1 MFQPDVF
8 IKNLRKLRKQRG
20 LSQGDLARELF
31 VSTQA
36 ISKWERGEALPD
48 IAHICLLSE
57 LFGVSMDHLLGNT
70 AQEESA
76 LIAVDG
82 GGTKTEFVL
91 MSFQGA
97 LLKRLVL
104 PGSNP
109 NLYGMEHACTVL
121 KSGIDALLQ
130 EGARV
135 QGIYIGGSGIGV
147 GGNDRKTCAALKAA
161 YPHVQIFCDSDIRN
175 VLACSEDPDNSIA
188 VICGTGCVV
197 YACNEGKLIRLG
209 GSGYLLDKQGSG
221 YDLGREALFAAL
233 EHRDGTGPDTRL
245 TEMVEK
251 RLGGAVWDHLHE
263 LYKKESAYIASF
275 APLVLESYALG
286 DAVALQIVQVNC
298 RRLAHLIRVACQKAP
313 KAKTVLLSGSL
324 FSKSEIF
331 LGELSAMLDE
341 TVHLRL
347 LTKPQIWGAC
357 LQCAR
362 LCGLEPPAEELFMSQ
377 YQIVASER

>member
-8 IKNLRKLRKQRG
+8 IENLRKLRKQRG

-36 ISKWERGEALPD
+36 ISKWERGEAIPD
-48 IAHICLLSE
+48 ISHICLLSE

-70 AQEESA
+70 AQEEST

-91 MSFQGA
+91 INFQGA

-109 NLYGMEHACTVL
+109 NLYGIEHACTVL
-121 KSGIDALLQ
+121 KSGFDALMQ
-130 EGARV
+130 ERTQV
-135 QGIYIGGSGIGV
+135 RGIYVGGSGMGV
-147 GGNDRKTCAALKAA
+147 GGNDRQVCTTLKAA
-161 YPHVQIFCDSDIRN
+161 YPHVPIFCDSDIRN

-188 VICGTGCVV
+188 TICGTGCVV

-233 EHRDGTGPDTRL
+233 EHRDGTGPETLL

-275 APLVLESYALG
+275 APLVLEAYALG

-298 RRLAHLIRVACQKAP
+298 HRLAHLIRVACQKAP
-313 KAKTVLLSGSL
+313 KAKMVLLSGGL
-324 FSKSEIF
+324 FSQSEIF
-331 LGELSAMLDE
+331 LGELSVMLDE
-341 TVHLRL
+341 AVCLRL

-362 LCGLEPPAEELFMSQ
+362 LCGLTPPSEELFMSQ
-377 YQIVASER
+377 YQILASER